1 MTALERLY
9 NAAVVPVVVLDDAAD
24 AVPTAKALLAGGV
37 DVMEITFRTAA
48 AADSIAAV
56 AKECPDMLVG
66 AGTVITLEQ
75 CKKAVACGAK
85 FIVSPGYSD
94 EVVSWCVE
102 NNVAITPGCVTPT
115 EIMAAMSH
123 GLKVVKFFPANVY
136 GGLSAMKALSGPFG
150 GIKFIPTGGVNDKN
164 LAEYISAPFIHAV
177 GGSWL
182 CAKADI
188 AAHNF
193 DKITSLCKEARRI
206 ALGFEIAHV
215 GVNAGDAEESLAV
228 CRALDAAFGFGV
240 KEGNS
245 SNFAG
250 SGVEVMKTPYL
261 GKNGHIAVK
270 TNSIPR
276 AAAELAKNG
285 FTLDES
291 TAKYKG
297 EKMVARTF
305 QNIRLFGELSVEEN
319 ITVAMDTQ
327 MHYTMPEGIFRLPRF
342 WKEERIVHE
351 RAMELLSIF
360 HMEDLAKAKASSLP
374 YGAQRRLEILR
385 ALATNPSLLLL
396 DEPAAGMN
404 PSETAELMENIRSIR
419 DTFKIAVLLIEHDM
433 NLVMNICEG
442 IAVLNFGHVI
452 AKGTPEDIQN
462 NPEVI
467 EAYLGKQKEA

>member
-75 CKKAVACGAK
+75 CKKAVTCGAK
-85 FIVSPGYSD
+85 FIVSPGYND

-136 GGLSAMKALSGPFG
+136 GGLTAMKSLAGPFG

-193 DKITSLCKEARRI
+193 DKITSLCKEARRT

-250 SGVEVMKTPYL
+250 SGVEVMKSPYL

-285 FTLDES
+285 FTLDEP

-297 EKMVARTF
+297 EKMVAVYLKQEFGGFAVHLLQNHNKNHKYQTGHRADCQQDNGRWYRT
-305 QNIRLFGELSVEEN
+305 
-319 ITVAMDTQ
+319 D
-327 MHYTMPEGIFRLPRF
+327 
-342 WKEERIVHE
+342 
-351 RAMELLSIF
+351 
-360 HMEDLAKAKASSLP
+360 
-374 YGAQRRLEILR
+374 
-385 ALATNPSLLLL
+385 
-396 DEPAAGMN
+396 
-404 PSETAELMENIRSIR
+404 IRSEKRNNIGHTDDHADQNRIR
-419 DTFKIAVLLIEHDM
+419 QPQDHHPRIAYNAD
-433 NLVMNICEG
+433 NG
-442 IAVLNFGHVI
+442 
-452 AKGTPEDIQN
+452 
-462 NPEVI
+462 
-467 EAYLGKQKEA
+467 